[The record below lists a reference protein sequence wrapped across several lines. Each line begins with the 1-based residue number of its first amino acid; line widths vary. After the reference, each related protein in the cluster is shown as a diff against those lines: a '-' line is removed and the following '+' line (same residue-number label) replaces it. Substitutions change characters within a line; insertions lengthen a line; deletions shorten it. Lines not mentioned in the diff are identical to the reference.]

1 MEYAENMTERR
12 RVLAACAAFAIV
24 APRAAFAQ
32 TARVYRIG
40 WISLGNAD
48 APSPF
53 LEAFRQGLRERG
65 YVEGRNVAIDVGLA
79 DGSRERA
86 DQMVAAMVRDKADV
100 IVTQGGAMWSAY
112 RQARATP
119 VVMGYSG
126 DPVEAK
132 FVESLA
138 RPGGTRTGMSF
149 MALELIGKRLE
160 VLAQILSPGARVAV
174 VADPAHPGEQTE
186 LRHSQAAARRLDL
199 RMSYFPVSSPA
210 ELDAALKTI
219 SGDGSQAVV
228 VFPDAFTLDHRD
240 KISAFGLKYRMPTVS
255 GWSSYAE
262 SGFLMTY
269 GPNLRASYAHLAS
282 YVDKIFRGAKPADL
296 PIEFPTAVEFVINMK
311 TAKAIG
317 ARLPQPMLMRADS
330 LIE

>member
-1 MEYAENMTERR
+1 MNAHRR
-12 RVLAACAAFAIV
+12 TFAASAALAIL
-24 APRAAFAQ
+24 APRSAIAQ
-32 TARVYRIG
+32 APRVYRIG
-40 WISLGNAD
+40 WISLGSAD

-65 YVEGRNVAIDVGLA
+65 YIEGRNIVLDAGLA

-86 DQMVAAMVRDKADV
+86 DQMVATMVRAKADV

-132 FVESLA
+132 FVDSLA

-149 MALELIGKRLE
+149 MSLELVGKRLE
-160 VLAQILSPGARVAV
+160 VLAQILPAGSRVAII
-174 VADPAHPGEQTE
+174 ADPAHPGEQTE
-186 LRHSQAAARRLDL
+186 LRHSQAAARRLDMK
-199 RMSYFPVSSPA
+199 MSYFPVSGA
-210 ELDAALKTI
+210 DELDAALKTI

-228 VFPDAFTLDHRD
+228 VFPDAFTLDHRER
-240 KISAFGLKYRMPTVS
+240 IAAFGLKYRLPTVS

-282 YVDKIFRGAKPADL
+282 YVDKILKGARPADL

-330 LIE
+330 VIE

>member
-1 MEYAENMTERR
+1 MNAHRR
-12 RVLAACAAFAIV
+12 ALAASAALAIL
-24 APRAAFAQ
+24 APRAALAQ
-32 TARVYRIG
+32 APRVYRIG
-40 WISLGNAD
+40 WISLGNSES
-48 APSPF
+48 PSPF
-53 LEAFRQGLRERG
+53 LEAFRQGLRDRG
-65 YVEGRNVAIDVGLA
+65 YVEGRNVVIDVGQA
-79 DGSRERA
+79 DGSRDRA
-86 DQMVAAMVRDKADV
+86 DQMVATMVRERADV

-149 MALELIGKRLE
+149 MALELVGKRLE
-160 VLAQILSPGARVAV
+160 VLAQILPAGSRVAV
-174 VADPAHPGEQTE
+174 VADPAHPGEQSE
-186 LRHSQAAARRLDL
+186 LRHSQAAAQRLDMK
-199 RMSYFPVSSPA
+199 MSYFPVSSTDG
-210 ELDAALKTI
+210 LDAALKTI
-219 SGDGSQAVV
+219 SSDGSQALV

-240 KISAFGLKYRMPTVS
+240 KIAAFGLKYRLATVS

-282 YVDKIFRGAKPADL
+282 YVDKILKGAKPADL

-317 ARLPQPMLMRADS
+317 ARLPQAMLMRADS
-330 LIE
+330 VID